1 MGGVN
6 LRLGRLFNRAS
17 GRSFIAAIDHGVTIG
32 VPAGAEDALG
42 TLAKIIALEPDAVLL
57 GPGLLA
63 RGADLFAFRG
73 APAAILRTDWII
85 NDPRLTALQQGEAY
99 RVISTPR
106 HAVELGAD
114 AVIMFLIMGVEHGSM
129 FADNI
134 QALAEA
140 GEAAYRMGVPLI
152 VEATLWGSR
161 VSDRKDAD
169 LLAFACRTAAELGAT
184 AIKTEWTGDR
194 ATMADVING
203 TPVPVFVLGGAKAP
217 TPEPLL
223 AATREAI
230 AAGAR
235 GVAYGRNVWQAEDPS
250 AVASEL
256 RRIIH
261 GESVVPAGA

>member
-1 MGGVN
+1 LSGVD
-6 LRLGRLFNRAS
+6 LRLGRLFNKAS

-42 TLAKIIALEPDAVLL
+42 TVAKVIALEPDAVLL

-63 RGADLFAFRG
+63 RGSELFAFRG
-73 APAAILRTDWII
+73 APAAILRGDWII

-99 RVISTPR
+99 RVISSPR
-106 HAVELGAD
+106 HALELGAD
-114 AVIMFLIMGVEHGSM
+114 ALILFLVMGVEHGAM
-129 FADNI
+129 FADNV
-134 QALAEA
+134 QAVASTAE
-140 GEAAYRMGVPLI
+140 EAYRLGLPLI

-161 VSDRKDAD
+161 ISDRKDAD
-169 LLAFACRTAAELGAT
+169 LLAFACRTAAELGAA

-223 AATREAI
+223 AATREAL

-235 GVAYGRNVWQAEDPS
+235 GVAYGRNVWQADDPS

-256 RRIIH
+256 RQIIH
-261 GESVVPAGA
+261 GGSGASASG